1 MDMAPGLIHWDNL
14 TLTSN
19 LDMSP
24 VQIGRVLLGT
34 ELSIQLALDF
44 LMVIQEDQN
53 AVVLM
58 IQATFIVDL
67 IQVLQDNQEL

>member
-14 TLTSN
+14 R
-19 LDMSP
+19 P

-34 ELSIQLALDF
+34 ELSIQLVLDF
-44 LMVIQEDQN
+44 FGVIQVIN
-53 AVVLM
+53 AVALM

-67 IQVLQDNQEL
+67 IQVHQDNQVL

>member
-1 MDMAPGLIHWDNL
+1 MAPGLIHRDDL
-14 TLTSN
+14 RPLTSN

-44 LMVIQEDQN
+44 LMVIQEDGN

-58 IQATFIVDL
+58 IQATFTVDL
-67 IQVLQDNQEL
+67 IQVLQDIQNL

>member
-14 TLTSN
+14 R
-19 LDMSP
+19 P

-34 ELSIQLALDF
+34 ELSIQLVLDF
-44 LMVIQEDQN
+44 FGVIQVIN
-53 AVVLM
+53 AVALM

-67 IQVLQDNQEL
+67 IQVHQDNQEL

>member
-1 MDMAPGLIHWDNL
+1 MDMARGLIHWDNL
-14 TLTSN
+14 R
-19 LDMSP
+19 P

-44 LMVIQEDQN
+44 FMVIQEDQN

-58 IQATFIVDL
+58 IQVFFDL
-67 IQVLQDNQEL
+67 DYYT

>member
-14 TLTSN
+14 R
-19 LDMSP
+19 P

-44 LMVIQEDQN
+44 FMVIQEDQN

-58 IQATFIVDL
+58 IQVTFTVDL
-67 IQVLQDNQEL
+67 IQVLQDNQVL

>member
-14 TLTSN
+14 R
-19 LDMSP
+19 P

-34 ELSIQLALDF
+34 ELSIQLVLDF
-44 LMVIQEDQN
+44 FMVIQVID
-53 AVVLM
+53 AVALM

-67 IQVLQDNQEL
+67 IQVHQDNQVL

>member
-14 TLTSN
+14 DKTR
-19 LDMSP
+19 P

-34 ELSIQLALDF
+34 ELSIQLALEF
-44 LMVIQEDQN
+44 LMVIQEDGN

-58 IQATFIVDL
+58 IQVFFDL
-67 IQVLQDNQEL
+67 DY

>member
-14 TLTSN
+14 RPLTSN

-44 LMVIQEDQN
+44 FMVIQEDQN

-58 IQATFIVDL
+58 IQVLLFDL
-67 IQVLQDNQEL
+67 DYI

>member
-14 TLTSN
+14 R
-19 LDMSP
+19 P

-34 ELSIQLALDF
+34 ELSIQLVLDF
-44 LMVIQEDQN
+44 FGVIQEDQN

-58 IQATFIVDL
+58 IQATFTVDL
-67 IQVLQDNQEL
+67 IQVLQDNQGL